1 MGVQQLIAFRFL
13 VAAAGLWLLAALTGQ
28 APWAIERR
36 RAAVLA
42 LMGLSL
48 YSLQAYSF
56 IFALTALPASF
67 VSLVLYSYPALVA
80 VGARV
85 AFGRAITRA
94 HAAGLLASFAGVA
107 LLVGGTGHVALA
119 PALLFAALAPAVYT
133 VYILAG
139 DFVMRAAQPVAAAC
153 VVMSGA
159 AVTFTVVGLASGQLR
174 PPPTLQALLLLVA
187 IGVVPTLLPITL
199 FLASLPRIGAGR
211 AALLSTWEPVVTV
224 VLAAALLGDRLSP
237 AQLAGG
243 GLVIAAVAA
252 LQRPDGTAAR
262 PAPAGRD
269 GDPPVS
275 PGAPGR

>member
-1 MGVQQLIAFRFL
+1 
-13 VAAAGLWLLAALTGQ
+13 
-28 APWAIERR
+28 
-36 RAAVLA
+36 
-42 LMGLSL
+42 
-48 YSLQAYSF
+48 
-56 IFALTALPASF
+56 
-67 VSLVLYSYPALVA
+67 
-80 VGARV
+80 GARV

-174 PPPTLQALLLLVA
+174 PPPTQALLLLVA

-224 VLAAALLGDRLSP
+224 ILA
-237 AQLAGG
+237 
-243 GLVIAAVAA
+243 
-252 LQRPDGTAAR
+252 
-262 PAPAGRD
+262 
-269 GDPPVS
+269 
-275 PGAPGR
+275 